1 MATVL
6 AFGYGR
12 VSTAE
17 QAREGLSLALQR
29 ERCEAYARALGW
41 DWAGWW
47 EDAGRSGRSLA
58 RPGVELALREV
69 RARRGT
75 LLVYSLDRLTRSVAD
90 LGRLLE
96 ETSGG
101 WWELASV
108 TDALQTGSAAGR
120 LVAHVLGSVAQWQ
133 REQGA
138 ERVADALRHAKS
150 KGARIGRLPLGE
162 VRGVE
167 LDGAGRRVVLRDV
180 AGVARVAALVAI
192 SSELG
197 PGATLAK
204 VAGVANE
211 RGVAGPSGGRWHAE
225 SVRRVLLRAG
235 AVTRRRSR

>member
-1 MATVL
+1 MTL
-6 AFGYGR
+6 AIGYGR

-41 DWAGWW
+41 EWGGWY
-47 EDAGRSGRSLA
+47 EDGGRSGRSLA
-58 RPGVELALREV
+58 RPGVELALGEV

-96 ETSGG
+96 ECTGG
-101 WWELASV
+101 RWELASV
-108 TDALQTGSAAGR
+108 TDALQTGTAAGR

-150 KGARIGRLPLGE
+150 RGARIGRLPLGE
-162 VRGVE
+162 VRSAERDAHGRRLVVRDLAGAARLVAVVE
-167 LDGAGRRVVLRDV
+167 L
-180 AGVARVAALVAI
+180 AR
-192 SSELG
+192 ELG
-197 PGATLAK
+197 PRASLAAIATA
-204 VAGVANE
+204 ANA
-211 RGVAGPSGGRWHAE
+211 RGIAGPSGGVWHAE
-225 SVRRVLLRAG
+225 SVRRALVRTGSREARG
-235 AVTRRRSR
+235 RS